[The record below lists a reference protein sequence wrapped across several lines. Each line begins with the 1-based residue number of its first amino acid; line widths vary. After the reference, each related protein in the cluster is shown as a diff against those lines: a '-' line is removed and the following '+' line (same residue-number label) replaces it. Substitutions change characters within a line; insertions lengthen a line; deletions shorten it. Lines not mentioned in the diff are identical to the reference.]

1 MPHKLAFS
9 FRAVFILKLQLNFLD
24 IVRILAINTVRAI
37 LFSSLDQLVYIADRV
52 IAESDLD
59 GDGVISFEE
68 FRETLQKLDIEN
80 KMAMVGL
87 K

>member
-1 MPHKLAFS
+1 MPLY
-9 FRAVFILKLQLNFLD
+9 
-24 IVRILAINTVRAI
+24 
-37 LFSSLDQLVYIADRV
+37 FSSLDQLVYIADRV